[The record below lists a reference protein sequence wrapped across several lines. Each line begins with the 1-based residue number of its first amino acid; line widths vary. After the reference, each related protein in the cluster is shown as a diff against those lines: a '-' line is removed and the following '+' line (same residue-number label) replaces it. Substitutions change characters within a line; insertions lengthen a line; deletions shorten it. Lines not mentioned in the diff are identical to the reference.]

1 MKAKKEPENPEIVE
15 TAEVAKAP
23 RAEPKEEIT
32 FPENCVYCGPS
43 VKGVA
48 KQYTV
53 YTGGNI
59 PAPLRDFIQK
69 HPAAKGMVV
78 TIGCFA
84 KMRERLETPGT
95 AEALLFQQIKS
106 EA

>member
-1 MKAKKEPENPEIVE
+1 MKTRKEPENPEIVE
-15 TAEVAKAP
+15 TAEVAEAP
-23 RAEPKEEIT
+23 GAEPKEEIT

-59 PAPLRDFIQK
+59 PAPLRDFVQQ
-69 HPAAKGMVV
+69 HPAARGLVV
-78 TIGCFA
+78 AIGRFA
-84 KMRERLETPGT
+84 KMRQRLETPGT
-95 AEALLFQQIKS
+95 AEAMLFQKVKS
-106 EA
+106 EL

>member
-1 MKAKKEPENPEIVE
+1 MKTRKEPENPEIVE
-15 TAEVAKAP
+15 TAEVAEAP
-23 RAEPKEEIT
+23 GAEPKEEIT

-59 PAPLRDFIQK
+59 PAPLRDFVQQ
-69 HPAAKGMVV
+69 HPAARGAGRCHRTLCQDAPAAGDPRNGRSHAVSE
-78 TIGCFA
+78 G
-84 KMRERLETPGT
+84 
-95 AEALLFQQIKS
+95 QI
-106 EA
+106 